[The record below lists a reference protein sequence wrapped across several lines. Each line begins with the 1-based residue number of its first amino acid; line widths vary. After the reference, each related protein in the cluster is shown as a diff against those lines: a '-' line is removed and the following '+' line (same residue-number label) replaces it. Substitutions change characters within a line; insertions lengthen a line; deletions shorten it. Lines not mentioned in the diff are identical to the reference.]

1 MSIGTEQDL
10 LKIVVSGD
18 SISKGVV
25 YDENKKKY
33 TILED
38 NYVEL
43 LRDKLNGIVHNT
55 SRFGSTLI
63 KGIQKLKNNIFNEK
77 PDIVLI
83 EYGGNDCDFNWDEI
97 AKNPDAI
104 HLPRTDFRTF
114 ENTLLEAV
122 DLVKKNKSTPV
133 LMNLPPLNADRYFN
147 WISKNNPVAKENILK
162 WLGSVTKIYWW
173 QERYNSVIL
182 KIAEET
188 KTLCIDIRGAFL
200 QFPDF
205 TKLLCIDG
213 IHPNKEGHIVIAN
226 KITEFIKVKYNL
238 LLKNHHLTSI
248 TELGAD

>member
-122 DLVKKNKSTPV
+122 DLVKEK
-133 LMNLPPLNADRYFN
+133 
-147 WISKNNPVAKENILK
+147 
-162 WLGSVTKIYWW
+162 
-173 QERYNSVIL
+173 
-182 KIAEET
+182 
-188 KTLCIDIRGAFL
+188 
-200 QFPDF
+200 
-205 TKLLCIDG
+205 
-213 IHPNKEGHIVIAN
+213 
-226 KITEFIKVKYNL
+226 
-238 LLKNHHLTSI
+238 
-248 TELGAD
+248 